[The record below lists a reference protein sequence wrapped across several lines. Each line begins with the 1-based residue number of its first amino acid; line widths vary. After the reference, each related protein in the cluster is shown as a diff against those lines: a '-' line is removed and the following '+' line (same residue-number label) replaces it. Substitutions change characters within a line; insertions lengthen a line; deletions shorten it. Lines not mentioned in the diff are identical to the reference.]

1 MAHNEAHE
9 LLVRYCKV
17 YSMWLC
23 AMHPGLKMPTVK
35 QRDEWHRALK
45 DMYDY
50 AKEPYPEWLASELKA
65 LK

>member
-1 MAHNEAHE
+1 
-9 LLVRYCKV
+9 
-17 YSMWLC
+17 MWLC
-23 AMHPGLKMPTVK
+23 AMHPGLKMPTLK